1 MRKRTKFKTSVT
13 TALGTLLMA
22 MPVYAGEG
30 GQPAIVSGTMSLI
43 SAVTAIVA
51 AGVAAVT
58 VVVAMI
64 NGLRMQIAEEE
75 EKPKYKKA
83 MKNTIIIGIVIATI
97 SGTVSWIFH
106 FYGV

>member
-1 MRKRTKFKTSVT
+1 MRKRTKFKTAVT
-13 TALGTLLMA
+13 TALGTLLMT

-30 GQPAIVSGTMSLI
+30 GQPAIVTGTMSLV
-43 SAVTAIVA
+43 SAATAIVA

-58 VVVAMI
+58 VLVAMI
-64 NGLRMQIAEEE
+64 NGVRMQTAEEE